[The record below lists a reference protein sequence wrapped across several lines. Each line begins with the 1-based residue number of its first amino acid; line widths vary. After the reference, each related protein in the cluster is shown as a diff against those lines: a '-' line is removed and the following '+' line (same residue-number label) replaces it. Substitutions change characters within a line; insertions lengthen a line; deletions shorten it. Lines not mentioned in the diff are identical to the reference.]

1 MKKLLVLFLCLV
13 SFLCVL
19 SSCKKDANTITI
31 GTMYQPGDPILKFVK
46 KRLSIKNSTF

>member
-31 GTMYQPGDPILKFVK
+31 GTMYQPGEPILSLLKTSLK
-46 KRLSIKNSTF
+46 KKVIN